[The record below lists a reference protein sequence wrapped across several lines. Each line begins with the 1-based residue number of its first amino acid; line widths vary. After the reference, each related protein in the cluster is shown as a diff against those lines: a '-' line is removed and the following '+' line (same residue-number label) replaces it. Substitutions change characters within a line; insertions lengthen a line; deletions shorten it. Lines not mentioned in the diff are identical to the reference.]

1 MDEGEPV
8 STVGTS
14 TSRKEAAMPRSLGVT
29 LVAVLASALLTAAH
43 AYPDDGFL
51 NPVVLAQG
59 AAEPAVHEF
68 ADRWAAAFNAGDLD
82 ALTDLY
88 TEGALFAD
96 TFGRFVGR
104 EAIRGGITTALPV
117 TIGEDRIDISTDEV
131 EILGDTAHSLGTYVI
146 SASDGSMLTQGSWL
160 LVSKRVEGAW
170 KMHRHVVS
178 MLMPGPDDETRAA
191 VVQRVHG
198 LVDRWAELFNAHDFR
213 GVANLYTED
222 AIVVN
227 FDGRAAEGRDA
238 IYASLAELPAQV
250 GEGTI
255 AITADEVEIFGDTAY
270 AMGTYTLSAP
280 DGSIMMQGTYTALDR
295 LVDGD
300 WQMHRHVVNMLMP
313 EPEASAP

>member
-1 MDEGEPV
+1 
-8 STVGTS
+8 
-14 TSRKEAAMPRSLGVT
+14 MPRRLGLT

-43 AYPDDGFL
+43 ACWDDGPV
-51 NPVVLAQG
+51 NPIVLAR
-59 AAEPAVHEF
+59 AAPDSAVHEF

-88 TEGALFAD
+88 TEDALFAD
-96 TFGRFVGR
+96 AFGRFVGH
-104 EAIRGGITTALPV
+104 EAIREGIATALPV

-131 EILGDTAHSLGTYVI
+131 EILGDSAHSLGTYVI
-146 SASDGSMLTQGSWL
+146 STTDGSMLTQGSWM
-160 LVSKRVEGAW
+160 LVSKRVDGAW

-178 MLMPGPDDETRAA
+178 MLMPEPGDDTRTAG
-191 VVQRVHG
+191 VQSVHD
-198 LVDRWAELFNAHDFR
+198 LVDRWAQLFNAQDFR
-213 GVANLYTED
+213 GVADLYTED

-227 FDGRAAEGRDA
+227 FDGRPAEGREA
-238 IYASLAELPAQV
+238 IYESLAVLPAQL
-250 GEGTI
+250 GDGTI

-313 EPEASAP
+313 ESAAP

>member
-1 MDEGEPV
+1 
-8 STVGTS
+8 
-14 TSRKEAAMPRSLGVT
+14 MPRRLGLT

-43 AYPDDGFL
+43 ACWDDGPVDL
-51 NPVVLAQG
+51 VVLART
-59 AAEPAVHEF
+59 AADSAVHEF

-82 ALTDLY
+82 ALTALY
-88 TEGALFAD
+88 TEDALFAD

-104 EAIRGGITTALPV
+104 EAIREGIATALPV
-117 TIGEDRIDISTDEV
+117 TIGEARIDIATDEV

-146 SASDGSMLTQGSWL
+146 SASDGPVLTQGSWM
-160 LVSKRVEGAW
+160 LVSQRVEGAW

-191 VVQRVHG
+191 GVQRVHD
-198 LVDRWAELFNAHDFR
+198 LVDRWAEHFNAHDFR
-213 GVANLYTED
+213 GVADLYTED

-227 FDGRAAEGRDA
+227 FDGRPAEGREA
-238 IYASLAELPAQV
+238 IYASLAELPAQL

-270 AMGTYTLSAP
+270 AMGTYALSAP

-295 LVDGD
+295 LVDGS

-313 EPEASAP
+313 ESAAP